1 MNGPFNTI
9 LDIVIVEVLPKP
21 LKKDPHI
28 VLSPVTGEG
37 APIRLDVGK
46 HTLAI
51 ARIGDNEQEWA
62 ILTNNQSM
70 GILLKNLRAL
80 ERIDAVEVARKDG
93 KGYFDEPQ

>member
-1 MNGPFNTI
+1 MNGPFNAI
-9 LDIVIVEVLPKP
+9 LDIVVVEVLPNP

-37 APIRLDVGK
+37 ARIRLEVGT

-51 ARIGDNEQEWA
+51 ARVGNNEQEWA
-62 ILTNNQSM
+62 ILTSDQSM

-80 ERIDAVEVARKDG
+80 DKIGAVEVTRKDG
-93 KGYFDEPQ
+93 KGYFDELL